1 MVGIGQLVNRIGR
14 NPITYARSRQPS
26 VSAENRVESTWES
39 GCEDKCDYKVGGRR
53 SKQDLSE
60 AKSLASTSYSSSLI
74 NSPGHGYL
82 VK

>member
-1 MVGIGQLVNRIGR
+1 MVGIGHRIGR

-26 VSAENRVESTWES
+26 ISAEDRIELTWES
-39 GCEDKCDYKVGGRR
+39 DCDDKCDYKVGGRR

-60 AKSLASTSYSSSLI
+60 AKSLASTSYGSSLI
-74 NSPGHGYL
+74 NSPGHSYF